1 MAEITAPTEITFP
14 TKSPFTLG
22 DMVRGDAPDT
32 TAKGFLSTPTAVARA
47 KSRPA
52 VVILPGLG
60 GIIAERELRYAKRLA
75 DEGYVAL
82 AVDTFGSRGA
92 AYSNHT
98 LRALHVTETMMLAD
112 AYAALAHLASLP
124 MVDPDRVAVMGFS
137 YGGMISVLAA
147 YRQMAELFGA
157 DGLRFAGHVSYYG
170 CSVPRFDDPTTT
182 GAPVEIFLGA
192 LDRNVDPKRSEEI
205 AEDLRRGGSRVG
217 FHLFPDTYHQ
227 WDSENLEKKFVRFS
241 LFSCRFAVDRG
252 NQLRDLRTRLPI
264 TGRVSR
270 TLALTANADPRGYHM
285 LRDEGV
291 MAKTDARLSEFL
303 SEALDHRPARAK
315 LPDAG
320 ARTAPARR

>member
-1 MAEITAPTEITFP
+1 MAEISFQTR
-14 TKSPFTLG
+14 SPFTLA
-22 DMVRGDAPDT
+22 DMVRGDAPET
-32 TAKGFLSTPTAVARA
+32 TAKGFLYTPGAVAAA

-75 DEGYVAL
+75 AEGYVTL
-82 AVDTFGSRGA
+82 AVDTFGSRDA

-98 LRALHVTETMMLAD
+98 RRALHVTETMMLAD

-124 MVDPDRVAVMGFS
+124 MVDPARVAVMGFS
-137 YGGMISVLAA
+137 YGGMIAVLAA
-147 YRQMAELFGA
+147 YRQMAELFDA

-192 LDRNVDPKRSEEI
+192 LDRNVDPERSREI

-217 FHLFPDTYHQ
+217 FHLFEDTYHQ
-227 WDSENLEKKFVRFS
+227 WDSQNIEKKFVRFS
-241 LFSCRFAVDRG
+241 LYSCRFAVDRD
-252 NQLRDLRTRLPI
+252 NRLRDLRTRLPI

-285 LRDEGV
+285 LRDEAV
-291 MAKTDARLSEFL
+291 MARTDARLSEFL
-303 SEALDHRPARAK
+303 AEALANRPPRAAAA
-315 LPDAG
+315 DAG